1 MDFLGTFPA
10 VSGMSIGDR
19 IKDARKKAG
28 ISQAELA
35 RLVGRSQS
43 AVAEWETGG
52 TEPRRNIVE
61 KIAAVLDVSP
71 LWLEVGGA
79 VEAGRSYEPR
89 STDDTSLSESAQSLS
104 DPAGPVYA
112 TIAGGDG
119 EQTVTS
125 NVVEYRSKPSK
136 WNNVKG
142 LYGFYVISD
151 SMEPRINA
159 GELIWVHPN
168 RRPAPGQEAV
178 FTKPGSKEDGAQAAV
193 KVYVG
198 QTPTTW
204 IVKQYNPE
212 REYDLSKTE
221 WDCQLIVD
229 LDFNR

>member
-61 KIAAVLDVSP
+61 KIATVLDVSP
-71 LWLEVGGA
+71 LWLEIGGV
-79 VEAGRSYEPR
+79 VEAGRSYEPVP
-89 STDDTSLSESAQSLS
+89 TEDAGGQEGAQSRQE
-104 DPAGPVYA
+104 PGPVYA
-112 TIAGGDG
+112 TIAGDDG
-119 EQTVTS
+119 EQIVGV
-125 NVVEYRSKPSK
+125 NVVEYRPKPSK

-178 FTKPGSKEDGAQAAV
+178 FTRLDSNQDGAHAAV
-193 KVYVG
+193 KVYMG

-204 IVKQYNPE
+204 VVKQYNPE
-212 REYDLSKTE
+212 KEYDLSKAE
-221 WDCQLIVD
+221 WGCQLIVD
-229 LDFNR
+229 LDLNR

>member
-61 KIAAVLDVSP
+61 KIASVLDVSP
-71 LWLEVGGA
+71 LWLEVGGV
-79 VEAGRSYEPR
+79 VEAGRAYEPFPAEDL
-89 STDDTSLSESAQSLS
+89 TAVDGGQSLS
-104 DPAGPVYA
+104 DPGPVYA
-112 TIAGGDG
+112 TIAGRDG
-119 EQTVTS
+119 EQLVTS
-125 NVVEYRSKPSK
+125 DVVEYRPKPSK

-142 LYGFYVISD
+142 LYGFYVLSD
-151 SMEPRINA
+151 SMEPRIKA

-178 FTKPGSKEDGAQAAV
+178 FTRRNSNPGDAYATV
-193 KVYVG
+193 KVYIG
-198 QTPTTW
+198 QTPAAW

-212 REYDLSKTE
+212 KESELNKSE

-229 LDFNR
+229 LDLNR

>member
-1 MDFLGTFPA
+1 MDFPGTFPA

-71 LWLEVGGA
+71 LWLEVGG
-79 VEAGRSYEPR
+79 VLETGRLYEPHPA
-89 STDDTSLSESAQSLS
+89 EEGGFAEGGQALS
-104 DPAGPVYA
+104 DPGPVYA

-119 EQTVTS
+119 EQVVTS
-125 NVVEYRSKPSK
+125 DIVEHRPKPSK

-159 GELIWVHPN
+159 GELVWVHPN

-178 FTKPGSKEDGAQAAV
+178 FTRRGSNPNASHAAL
-193 KVYVG
+193 KVYVA
-198 QTPTTW
+198 QTPASW
-204 IVKQYNPE
+204 LVKQYNPE
-212 REYDLSKTE
+212 KEYELSKAE

-229 LDFNR
+229 LDLNR

>member
-19 IKDARKKAG
+19 IKDSRKKAG

-71 LWLEVGGA
+71 LWLEVGGV
-79 VEAGRSYEPR
+79 VEAGRLYEPY
-89 STDDTSLSESAQSLS
+89 SGEEGGFVEGGQTLN
-104 DPAGPVYA
+104 DPGPVYA
-112 TIAGGDG
+112 TMAGGDG
-119 EQTVTS
+119 EQVVTS
-125 NVVEYRSKPSK
+125 DIVEYRPKPSK
-136 WNNVKG
+136 WSNVKG

-159 GELIWVHPN
+159 GELVWVHPN

-178 FTKPGSKEDGAQAAV
+178 FTRRGSNANASHAV
-193 KVYVG
+193 LKVYVG
-198 QTPTTW
+198 QTPAFW

-212 REYDLSKTE
+212 KEDELSKAE

-229 LDFNR
+229 LDLNR